1 MKRLIG
7 TLLVF
12 SAPLLPAAHAE
23 QLIPAGSVMQ
33 CVISEPNISSAKTQI
48 GDPILCQVSHA
59 ELYGRS
65 TFPYG
70 SYLVGHFEAYKD
82 PGHFVG
88 TGWMELKFD
97 RIVVGNDTTIPITSR
112 VVATSDKYA
121 VDKEGRIHGTGHAVR
136 DTVEWMIPIL
146 WPIDI
151 INLPRRG
158 PRAVLKPETRLTVKL
173 LDDLGVPTKDEVQ
186 HIPELVSRFNYA
198 DPNPS
203 AGQQQPAPIERQA
216 PPAPAP
222 QPVAQ
227 QAPAPIQQAYAQPPS
242 NPTVIVV
249 QAPAPQTTII
259 QQPAP
264 TIIQQQ
270 SPQVVMPQPAYYP
283 YPYYYPRPR
292 AYYPYGYYGPY

>member
-12 SAPLLPAAHAE
+12 SAPLWSAARAE

-33 CVISEPNISSAKTQI
+33 CLISEPNISSEKTQV

-70 SYLVGHFEAYKD
+70 SYLVGHFEEYKD
-82 PGHFVG
+82 PGHLVG
-88 TGWMELKFD
+88 KGWMELKFD
-97 RIVVGNDTTIPITSR
+97 RMVVGNDTIIPVTTR

-121 VDKEGRIHGTGHAVR
+121 VDKEGRIHGKGHPVR

-146 WPIDI
+146 WPIDL

-158 PRAVLKPETRLTVKL
+158 PRVVLKPETRLTVKL

-203 AGQQQPAPIERQA
+203 AGQHQPAPIERRE
-216 PPAPAP
+216 PAP

-227 QAPAPIQQAYAQPPS
+227 QAPAPIQQAYAPQPT

-249 QAPAPQTTII
+249 QAPAPQTTIVQQPAPQII

-264 TIIQQQ
+264 VVVQQ
-270 SPQVVMPQPAYYP
+270 PRVYYP
-283 YPYYYPRPR
+283 YPPAPYYYPH
-292 AYYPYGYYGPY
+292 YYPRYYGPY

>member
-7 TLLVF
+7 TLIVF
-12 SAPLLPAAHAE
+12 SASVLPAAHAE

-33 CVISEPNISSAKTQI
+33 CIIAEPNISSNKTKI

-97 RIVVGNDTTIPITSR
+97 RIVVGNDTIIPITTR

-121 VDKEGRIHGTGHAVR
+121 VDNEGRIHGNGHAVR
-136 DTVEWMIPIL
+136 DTITWMIPIL
-146 WPIDI
+146 WPIDLV
-151 INLPRRG
+151 NLPRRG
-158 PRAVLKPETRLTVKL
+158 PRVVLKPETRLTVKL

-203 AGQQQPAPIERQA
+203 AGQQPPAPIERQA
-216 PPAPAP
+216 PQPVL

-227 QAPAPIQQAYAQPPS
+227 QAPVQQAYAPQPA

-249 QAPAPQTTII
+249 QAPAPQQTII

-264 TIIQQQ
+264 QIIQQQ
-270 SPQVVMPQPAYYP
+270 QPVVVQQPTYYP
-283 YPYYYPRPR
+283 YPYYVPRPR
-292 AYYPYGYYGPY
+292 FIPYGYYGPY

>member
-7 TLLVF
+7 TLIVF
-12 SAPLLPAAHAE
+12 SASVLPAAHAE

-33 CVISEPNISSAKTQI
+33 CIIAEPNISSNKTKI

-97 RIVVGNDTTIPITSR
+97 RMVVGNDTTIPITAR
-112 VVATSDKYA
+112 VVATSEKKYA
-121 VDKEGRIHGTGHAVR
+121 VDKEGRIHGNGHAVR
-136 DTVEWMIPIL
+136 DTVEWMIPVL
-146 WPIDI
+146 WPIDL

-173 LDDLGVPTKDEVQ
+173 LDDIGVPTKDEVQ

-203 AGQQQPAPIERQA
+203 AGQQPPAPIERA
-216 PPAPAP
+216 

-227 QAPAPIQQAYAQPPS
+227 QAPAPIQQAYAPQPS

-249 QAPAPQTTII
+249 QAPPATVI

-264 TIIQQQ
+264 QYIQQP
-270 SPQVVMPQPAYYP
+270 SPQVIQQPVYYPAYP
-283 YPYYYPRPR
+283 PVYYYPRVYPR
-292 AYYPYGYYGPY
+292 YYPYGPY

>member
-7 TLLVF
+7 TLFVF
-12 SAPLLPAAHAE
+12 SASILPAVRAE

-33 CVISEPNISSAKTQI
+33 CIIAEPNISSAKTQI
-48 GDPILCQVSHA
+48 GDPILCQVSHT

-70 SYLVGHFEAYKD
+70 SYLIGHFEAYKD

-97 RIVVGNDTTIPITSR
+97 RIVVGNDTVIPITTR

-121 VDKEGRIHGTGHAVR
+121 VDKEGRIHGRGHPVR
-136 DTVEWMIPIL
+136 DTVMWMIPVL
-146 WPIDI
+146 WPIDL
-151 INLPRRG
+151 INLPRRD
-158 PRAVLKPETRLTVKL
+158 PRAVLKPETRVTVKL

-186 HIPELVSRFNYA
+186 HLPELVSRFNYA

-203 AGQQQPAPIERQA
+203 AGQQAPAPIERQQ
-216 PPAPAP
+216 PAL

-227 QAPAPIQQAYAQPPS
+227 QAPAPIQQAYVPQPQ

-249 QAPAPQTTII
+249 QAPAPQPAQTTII
-259 QQPAP
+259 QQPSP
-264 TIIQQQ
+264 SYVQQ
-270 SPQVVMPQPAYYP
+270 PPPMMMPQPAYYP
-283 YPYYYPRPR
+283 YPYAYPYPRVV
-292 AYYPYGYYGPY
+292 YPYGYYRPY

>member
-1 MKRLIG
+1 MKHLIG

-12 SAPLLPAAHAE
+12 SAPLWSAARAE

-33 CVISEPNISSAKTQI
+33 CMVAEPNISSAKTQV
-48 GDPILCQVSHA
+48 GDPILCQISHT

-97 RIVVGNDTTIPITSR
+97 RMVVGNDTTIPITAR
-112 VVATSDKYA
+112 VVATSEKKYA
-121 VDKEGRIHGTGHAVR
+121 VDKEGHIHGNGHAVR
-136 DTVEWMIPIL
+136 DTVEWMIPVL
-146 WPIDI
+146 WPIDL

-158 PRAVLKPETRLTVKL
+158 PRAVLKPETRLTIKL
-173 LDDLGVPTKDEVQ
+173 LDDIGVPTKDEVQ

-203 AGQQQPAPIERQA
+203 AGQQPPAPIERA
-216 PPAPAP
+216 

-227 QAPAPIQQAYAQPPS
+227 QAPAPIQQAYAPQPT

-249 QAPAPQTTII
+249 QAPPATVIQQQAPTPQYI
-259 QQPAP
+259 QQP
-264 TIIQQQ
+264 
-270 SPQVVMPQPAYYP
+270 SPQVVQQPVYYPAYP
-283 YPYYYPRPR
+283 PVYYYPRVYPR
-292 AYYPYGYYGPY
+292 YYPYGPY